1 MWLLPSWT
9 FIDKR
14 PIETLGIVITDDEES
29 NYKSNFQQQI
39 STLKSILNIWNQSK
53 LSLKGKHQHIN
64 NLDLTKFIYISS
76 VLLAINE
83 INNII
88 QNIMWDDSTSKID
101 QKTLVEQIEK
111 GGLKLY
117 YFEKKVKALKLSWVK
132 IQITE
137 INSTWKLL

>member
-1 MWLLPSWT
+1 
-9 FIDKR
+9 
-14 PIETLGIVITDDEES
+14 
-29 NYKSNFQQQI
+29 
-39 STLKSILNIWNQSK
+39 
-53 LSLKGKHQHIN
+53 
-64 NLDLTKFIYISS
+64 
-76 VLLAINE
+76 
-83 INNII
+83 
-88 QNIMWDDSTSKID
+88 MWDDSTSKID